1 MIMVMTDASLPLA
14 EVKKRL
20 SEMVHRVERH
30 HERIVVTKR
39 GRPAAVLLSPD
50 DLESMEETLD
60 VLSTPGAREEIQ
72 KAQRE
77 IDTGESVGVAELR
90 DKYLKE

>member
-1 MIMVMTDASLPLA
+1 MIVVMSDATLSLA

-20 SEMVHRVERH
+20 SEMVDRVENH
-30 HERIVVTKR
+30 HERIVVTRR

-50 DLESMEETLD
+50 DLESIEETLD
-60 VLSTPGAREEIQ
+60 VLSTPGALEEIQ

-77 IDTGESVGVAELR
+77 IDTGESVSAAELR
-90 DKYLKE
+90 EKYLGG